1 MTDTFAY
8 ATISTINSMIPNERV
23 YGFIM
28 QNFKYIGAEKET
40 SHLKYKIT
48 DHDVD
53 VLFEHM
59 KDHINK
65 HLPQYKLDEIFIRVQ
80 YHTDD
85 GNIIREYE
93 RVHNGNIDRK
103 TESIFTH

>member
-23 YGFIM
+23 YGFIT
-28 QNFKYIGAEKET
+28 QNFKRIGFEKET
-40 SHLKYKIT
+40 SHIKYNIT

-59 KDHINK
+59 KDHINE
-65 HLPQYKLDEIFIRVQ
+65 HLPQYKSHEIFIRVQ

-93 RVHNGNIDRK
+93 RGHNGDIDSK